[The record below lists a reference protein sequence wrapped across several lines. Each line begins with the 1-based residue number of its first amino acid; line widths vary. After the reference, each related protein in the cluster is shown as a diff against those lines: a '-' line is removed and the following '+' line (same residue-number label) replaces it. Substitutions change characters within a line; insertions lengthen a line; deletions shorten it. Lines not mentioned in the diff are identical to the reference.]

1 MLERLTDFCYRH
13 RRLVVAGWLVVLVAT
28 AVAGSR
34 FGGGDTT
41 DYGTPGSE
49 SKAATNLLD
58 ERFPARSGDTID
70 IVWRAEDVTT
80 AAVRSQVDD
89 RPGRGGRP
97 RPRRRRRQPVPRGRT
112 GPDRPGRHRRL
123 RHRAARHLGHARR
136 GHPAAARHRRRRQ
149 RRPGADRAGRPG
161 GAERRARRRRRR
173 RRRLPRRR
181 GDPAG
186 QLRVAAGDGPAHRH
200 RHLRRRGRLRADRP
214 ARQRRRR
221 ARNGRRRWRR

>member
-1 MLERLTDFCYRH
+1 MLDRLTDFCYRH
-13 RRLVVAGWLVVLVAT
+13 RRLVVAGWLVILVAT
-28 AVAGSR
+28 VVAGSR

-89 RPGRGGRP
+89 VLDVAADLDHVVAVAGPYREGGQGQIARDGTVAYATV
-97 RPRRRRRQPVPRGRT
+97 QLDTWDMPVEVT
-112 GPDRPGRHRRL
+112 QQLLDT
-123 RHRAARHLGHARR
+123 
-136 GHPAAARHRRRRQ
+136 AAAASDDRG
-149 RRPGADRAGRPG
+149 PDRAGRPS
-161 GAERRARRRRRR
+161 GAERRARRGRLRRCRF
-173 RRRLPRRR
+173 PRRR

-186 QLRVAAGDGPAHRH
+186 
-200 RHLRRRGRLRADRP
+200 
-214 ARQRRRR
+214 
-221 ARNGRRRWRR
+221 